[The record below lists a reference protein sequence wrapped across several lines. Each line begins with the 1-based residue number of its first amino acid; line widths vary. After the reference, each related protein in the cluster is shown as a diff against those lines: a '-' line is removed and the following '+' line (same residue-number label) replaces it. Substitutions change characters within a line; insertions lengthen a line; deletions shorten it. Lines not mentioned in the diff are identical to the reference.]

1 MAASKAKAKPKTSS
15 RSKSKPKSA
24 RSKPKKASG
33 NAKRTAKAAGTGPRK
48 STQRKASGGG
58 PLEKLKGPATA
69 TGAALLAVAGG
80 LAATRNRNHR
90 SALLHG
96 GAGKKFIKNM
106 KRVNLPSAD
115 EAIDWVEEKSK
126 GVGDAGYKVAEMTS
140 QARKAKKV
148 VSR

>member
-1 MAASKAKAKPKTSS
+1 MAATKAKAKPKTRT
-15 RSKSKPKSA
+15 RSKSKPKTA
-24 RSKPKKASG
+24 RSKPKKAPG
-33 NAKRTAKAAGTGPRK
+33 NAKRTAKA
-48 STQRKASGGG
+48 SGGG
-58 PLEKLKGPATA
+58 SLEKLKGPATA

-96 GAGKKFIKNM
+96 GAGRKFVKNM

-126 GVGDAGYKVAEMTS
+126 GVGDAGYKIAEITS
-140 QARKAKKV
+140 QARKAKKA